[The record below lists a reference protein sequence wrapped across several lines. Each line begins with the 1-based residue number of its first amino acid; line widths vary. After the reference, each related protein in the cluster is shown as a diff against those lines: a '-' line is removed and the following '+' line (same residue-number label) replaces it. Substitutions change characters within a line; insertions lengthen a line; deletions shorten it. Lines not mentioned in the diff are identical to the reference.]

1 RWSVLDLVIGKFHFA
16 EDRLGQRLL
25 VRDEDEIAGVD
36 PDLQPHR
43 EERRAADRFLTFVRA
58 AARGEE
64 PAADYVVPRAELK
77 ESPARRLTS
86 TSLQPRPDIAPYSAN
101 SYTMTISGSQ
111 GSRWTTFPN
120 PVSFYMGT
128 TQEPGAPGGGST
140 AIQVAVNSWDNDC
153 ASNVNYV
160 YAGADDGTHTQG
172 LHAADG
178 RNTVLFERDLSAW
191 GVPPFTC
198 SSSGY
203 SGTLGLGGVT
213 SASGSNT
220 VSGETFVTTLEA
232 DVEMNRG
239 LANCSLLFSNGD
251 FNSAVTHEVG
261 HTLGFRHSDQDRA
274 SSGSCSADPS
284 LECSSSAI
292 MTAFVTRGLN
302 GALQA
307 WDQHA
312 VQAVYPGGTCG
323 GCTLPTVSIAASAS
337 AITSGQS
344 VTLSSSTTG
353 GVTSYQWY
361 IGSSGNTAQ
370 PIGGATG
377 PTLVVNPTASTSYW
391 LRVSNSCGS
400 ANSNTVSLTVTVS
413 SGRKTPSD
421 LNGDGRSDLVLRDT
435 STNAINL
442 WLMNGTQPPVIR
454 QLDRPPAGY
463 VPVATGDIDGD
474 GYADVLLRYT
484 PSGMIY
490 AYLMTANAALKSF
503 VGIGPSIPSE
513 IVVGTADFD
522 HDGKDDILLDN
533 PSNGEIAI
541 WFMKGS
547 GIASTKLLGGAASPW
562 QAVAI
567 GDLDGDGWPDVI
579 LQNSSTGQIVGWRTQ
594 NATIVATG
602 SIGSPPPEVH
612 VIAAGDVNGDG
623 RADLLLQNVTN
634 GWVTVLTMNGFS
646 ITSNRVVGTPG
657 TSWVL
662 KGRGDFNGDGV
673 ADIVTQ
679 NPSIGAVTVWLMSG
693 GNIASISPAYGSG
706 SSDVMVNR

>member
-1 RWSVLDLVIGKFHFA
+1 KWLFIATVLCCAIPASAATFAVRPDRDLVRTADAVVVGSTLSSFSIPTEEGGIETITPISVEEVIKGNVPEATINVAEPGGSYGDRSMIIAGAPRFAAEQRVLLFLMRTGEDRWSVLDLVIGKFHFA

-251 FNSAVTHEVG
+251 FNSAVSHEVG

-292 MTAFVTRGLN
+292 MTAFVTRGL
-302 GALQA
+302 
-307 WDQHA
+307 
-312 VQAVYPGGTCG
+312 
-323 GCTLPTVSIAASAS
+323 
-337 AITSGQS
+337 
-344 VTLSSSTTG
+344 
-353 GVTSYQWY
+353 
-361 IGSSGNTAQ
+361 
-370 PIGGATG
+370 
-377 PTLVVNPTASTSYW
+377 
-391 LRVSNSCGS
+391 
-400 ANSNTVSLTVTVS
+400 
-413 SGRKTPSD
+413 
-421 LNGDGRSDLVLRDT
+421 
-435 STNAINL
+435 
-442 WLMNGTQPPVIR
+442 
-454 QLDRPPAGY
+454 
-463 VPVATGDIDGD
+463 
-474 GYADVLLRYT
+474 
-484 PSGMIY
+484 
-490 AYLMTANAALKSF
+490 
-503 VGIGPSIPSE
+503 
-513 IVVGTADFD
+513 
-522 HDGKDDILLDN
+522 
-533 PSNGEIAI
+533 
-541 WFMKGS
+541 
-547 GIASTKLLGGAASPW
+547 
-562 QAVAI
+562 
-567 GDLDGDGWPDVI
+567 
-579 LQNSSTGQIVGWRTQ
+579 
-594 NATIVATG
+594 
-602 SIGSPPPEVH
+602 
-612 VIAAGDVNGDG
+612 
-623 RADLLLQNVTN
+623 
-634 GWVTVLTMNGFS
+634 
-646 ITSNRVVGTPG
+646 
-657 TSWVL
+657 
-662 KGRGDFNGDGV
+662 
-673 ADIVTQ
+673 
-679 NPSIGAVTVWLMSG
+679 
-693 GNIASISPAYGSG
+693 
-706 SSDVMVNR
+706 